1 MCRTVKTSIPSV
13 LNYSRVPGA
22 SGIPHILRLHQTK
35 PKGELKNKSK
45 MVIWHEVD
53 LEITPSFCGGF
64 FVWFFFFYWIQFPFQ
79 LDKPIQEVA
88 WPDCSRIF
96 SEIFSVTFSKTRKM
110 FPPNTASFFF
120 LPA

>member
-64 FVWFFFFYWIQFPFQ
+64 FVWFFFL
-79 LDKPIQEVA
+79 LDSV
-88 WPDCSRIF
+88 SF
-96 SEIFSVTFSKTRKM
+96 STGQTDSGSSM
-110 FPPNTASFFF
+110 A
-120 LPA
+120 